1 MEESAFPC
9 RRRSHDF
16 RYDYERLDFVIR
28 ASGLDLLTFARETG
42 CDFDTLMEVRHRRRP
57 FDIELIRR
65 IHARYPQ
72 IELEWLLC
80 GPRPER

>member
-9 RRRSHDF
+9 R
-16 RYDYERLDFVIR
+16 
-28 ASGLDLLTFARETG
+28 
-42 CDFDTLMEVRHRRRP
+42 CRP
-57 FDIELIRR
+57 FDFELIRR

>member
-9 RRRSHDF
+9 
-16 RYDYERLDFVIR
+16 
-28 ASGLDLLTFARETG
+28 
-42 CDFDTLMEVRHRRRP
+42 RRRP

-80 GPRPER
+80 GPRPEW